1 MGCCCSKNTQDE
13 GIRYAPSTTE
23 HQGIKYES
31 PDTGHQGMRYG
42 FPDTEHQG
50 MRYGFPDTEHQ
61 GMKYGTQ
68 QETKNTG
75 PNEYY
80 EKILNLDTLHKNF
93 MNKKRRYRI
102 SVYRG
107 QSFGQH
113 HFIVVSDGDN
123 EDITLEL
130 TVAGEKPAILSG
142 QEKVIAAVNI
152 FYGSKSELENKGVVE
167 CTLHMLTEIAT
178 NVIRNP
184 HYNLLSN
191 NCQDFCNKFLDTLK
205 QETYMTDPQ
214 KVMVAGAGT
223 SFAGSAAVTTSALVR
238 Y

>member
-1 MGCCCSKNTQDE
+1 MGCCCPKNTQDE
-13 GIRYAPSTTE
+13 GIRYASSTTE
-23 HQGIKYES
+23 HQGMKYES

-42 FPDTEHQG
+42 S
-50 MRYGFPDTEHQ
+50 
-61 GMKYGTQ
+61 Q

-80 EKILNLDTLHKNF
+80 AKILNLDTLHKNF

-130 TVAGEKPAILSG
+130 TVAGEKSAILSG

-152 FYGSKSELENKGVVE
+152 FHGSKSELENKGVVE

-178 NVIRNP
+178 NVIRRNP

-191 NCQDFCNKFLDTLK
+191 NCQDFCNKFLDMLK
-205 QETYMTDPQ
+205 LETYMTDPQ
-214 KVMVAGAGT
+214 KAKIAGTGT
-223 SFAGSAAVTTSALVR
+223 SFVGSAAVTASALVR